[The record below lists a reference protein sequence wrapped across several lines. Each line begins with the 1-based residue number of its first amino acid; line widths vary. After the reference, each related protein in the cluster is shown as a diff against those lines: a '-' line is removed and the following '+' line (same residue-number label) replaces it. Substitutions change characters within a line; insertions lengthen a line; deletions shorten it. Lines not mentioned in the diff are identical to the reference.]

1 MVVKDSVNV
10 SLLQVIP
17 GDENVYCK
25 IEFYGNIIVIG
36 MVYWP
41 QNADVSFFLTNCA
54 TMYSVFG
61 RPY

>member
-36 MVYWP
+36 VVYRP
-41 QNADVSFFLTNCA
+41 QNADVSFF
-54 TMYSVFG
+54 
-61 RPY
+61 